1 MTIGMDP
8 GNVSVENVTKE
19 PQVAGGLR
27 FDWEVIAF
35 CTWLVLGG
43 YSDAWAHNHVPSLE
57 TFFTPWHG
65 VLYTGL
71 LVTIIFLV
79 GTYIRNR
86 RRGYSWNKALPP
98 GYGLSLI
105 GVAFFALGGVGD
117 LIWHTLFGIELNIDG
132 ALSPTHLLLTS
143 SLVLIV
149 SGPYRAAWHRSNGDL
164 RQGLIP
170 FLPMLLS
177 LTYMLSVITLISQIA
192 HPFVNLWPSYSQQ
205 DPFTTQALAVA
216 SILLQTIILMG
227 LVLLTIRR
235 WRLPFGSFTLLFTL
249 NITLLSFMQDTYVL
263 IIVAALAGLFADV
276 LYLWLKP
283 SVTRPAEV
291 RLFAFA
297 VPVVSYLLYF
307 LVLKLTSGV
316 NWTIHLWLGTT
327 FVAGIAGFLL
337 SFLLI
342 PPEIPEKGTE

>member
-1 MTIGMDP
+1 MTVGMDA
-8 GNVSVENVTKE
+8 GNRSVENVTKE
-19 PQVAGGLR
+19 SQVAGSVR
-27 FDWEVIAF
+27 FDWTVIALS
-35 CTWLVLGG
+35 TWLVLGG

-71 LVTIIFLV
+71 LVTIFFLV
-79 GTYIRNR
+79 GAYIRNR
-86 RRGYSWNKALPP
+86 RRGYSWNNALPP

-105 GVAFFALGGVGD
+105 GVVFFAIGGVGD

-149 SGPYRAAWHRSNGDL
+149 GGPYRAAWHLSNGGL
-164 RQGLIP
+164 KQGLLQS
-170 FLPMLLS
+170 LPMLLS
-177 LTYMLSVITLISQIA
+177 LTYMLSIITLIAQIA
-192 HPFVNLWPSYSQQ
+192 HPFVNLWPSFSQQ
-205 DPFTTQALAVA
+205 DPFTIQALAVV

-235 WRLPFGSFTLLFTL
+235 WSLPFGSFTLLLTL

-263 IIVAALAGLFADV
+263 IIVAVVAGLCTDA
-276 LYLWLKP
+276 LYVWLIP
-283 SVTRPAEV
+283 SLTRPADL

-297 VPVVSYLLYF
+297 VPVVLYLLYF
-307 LVLKLTSGV
+307 LALKLTTGV

-337 SFLLI
+337 SFLLV
-342 PPEIPEKGTE
+342 PPEVPGKAEE

>member
-1 MTIGMDP
+1 MTVGMDT

-19 PQVAGGLR
+19 SQVAGSVR
-27 FDWEVIAF
+27 FDWAIIAVS
-35 CTWLVLGG
+35 TWLVLGG

-65 VLYTGL
+65 VLYAGL

-79 GTYIRNR
+79 GAYIRNR
-86 RRGYSWNKALPP
+86 RRGYSWNNALPP

-105 GVAFFALGGVGD
+105 GVAFFAIGGVGD

-149 SGPYRAAWHRSNGDL
+149 SGPYRAAWHRSNGGL
-164 RQGLIP
+164 KQGLLQS
-170 FLPMLLS
+170 LPMLLS
-177 LTYMLSVITLISQIA
+177 LTYMLSIITLIAQIA
-192 HPFVNLWPSYSQQ
+192 HPFVNLWPSFSQQ
-205 DPFTTQALAVA
+205 DPFTIQALAVV

-235 WRLPFGSFTLLFTL
+235 WTLPFGFFTLLLTL

-263 IIVAALAGLFADV
+263 IIVAVLGGLCTDALYA
-276 LYLWLKP
+276 WLKP
-283 SVTRPAEV
+283 SVTRPADV
-291 RLFAFA
+291 RLFAFIM
-297 VPVVSYLLYF
+297 PVVLYLLYF
-307 LVLKLTSGV
+307 LALKLTTGV

-337 SFLLI
+337 SFLLV
-342 PPEIPEKGTE
+342 PPELPEKATE